1 MITINSA
8 RLTCTQITERDW
20 DFFHALQTDPQVMYY
35 VADMPSDEEIH
46 TAFTSRLPLWSPQQE
61 LQAGGVP
68 CVPLPTSR
76 AQPSAPACHHRHVCA
91 KHGEMFCFAYLL
103 ALNVGGR
110 ILVFEPCV
118 PTLPSGS
125 VSQCVHTR
133 GAGRV
138 LTASLYHRGQLD
150 THLLAPTSQ
159 PSCCR
164 QLQQMFPSACPAGC
178 RAVPGTPQ

>member
-1 MITINSA
+1 MGRKWSELQLLCI
-8 RLTCTQITERDW
+8 CTSQSC
-20 DFFHALQTDPQVMYY
+20 FCKPFGVLVLSHHGL
-35 VADMPSDEEIH
+35 
-46 TAFTSRLPLWSPQQE
+46 LPLWSPQQE

-118 PTLPSGS
+118 PTLPSRS